1 MAKQSDPALK
11 ERVRQW
17 QAAAG
22 TLQAVRDE
30 NTRGIG
36 TARALQFFR
45 GAVLAALP
53 THPPRPWSG
62 LVEQQRWFGRL
73 PRA

>member
-1 MAKQSDPALK
+1 MSKMEEKALK

-17 QAAAG
+17 QAAAV

-62 LVEQQRWFGRL
+62 LVDQQRWFGKLR
-73 PRA
+73 RA

>member
-1 MAKQSDPALK
+1 MTGQNDPALK

-22 TLQAVRDE
+22 TLQLVRDE

-53 THPPRPWSG
+53 GHPPRPWSG
-62 LVEQQRWFGRL
+62 LVEQQRWFGKLR
-73 PRA
+73 RA